1 MENPLQTRCELR
13 ATRTRCAA
21 VLLAL
26 GLSSQMVAQPVGAP
40 QERLVS
46 PTVLPVSPPVPRA
59 VLPEALA
66 VAGRI
71 VLPGEGE
78 VGRAATVQKLP
89 ALPGQLIVIG
99 FMGGNISAG
108 NMVHREALVARELQ
122 QRFPLGLHAAVFAN
136 SDWKDALRTVLQLLD
151 ASGKGR
157 PSENE
162 KDAARIVIYG
172 HSWGASET
180 VTLAR
185 RLDQLGIP
193 VLLTIQIDSV
203 EKLNENDG
211 SIPPN
216 VREAVNFYQTEGLL
230 HGRSS
235 IAAMDPKQTTILGN
249 YESSYKG
256 HPVSCAGYPWFARA
270 FMKPHIEIENDP
282 SVWGRVE
289 ELIGKQMP

>member
-1 MENPLQTRCELR
+1 
-13 ATRTRCAA
+13 
-21 VLLAL
+21 VFLAL
-26 GLSSQMVAQPVGAP
+26 GLSSQMVAQPVVAP

-46 PTVLPVSPPVPRA
+46 PTVLPPVARA

-193 VLLTIQIDSV
+193 VLLTIQVDSV

-216 VREAVNFYQTEGLL
+216 VREAVNFYQSEGLL

-249 YESSYKG
+249 YESSYRG

-282 SVWGRVE
+282 AVWSRVE
-289 ELIGKQMP
+289 ALIQTKVM